1 MDKHDI
7 NLNTGQVKFSNSMM
21 GIFEDLK
28 TNEVDP
34 DVEPEVIVD
43 KIGLMHEILNDLLDN
58 VFIDSE
64 KSSKINNV
72 FKSNKVFTC
81 DVCGKLLKS
90 KQNLKYHVEVVNSY
104 TLSKSCHQV
113 FGRITLD
120 FSMEY
125 DKIYIK

>member
-43 KIGLMHEILNDLLDN
+43 KIALMHELPNDLLDMY
-58 VFIDSE
+58 
-64 KSSKINNV
+64 
-72 FKSNKVFTC
+72 
-81 DVCGKLLKS
+81 LLT
-90 KQNLKYHVEVVNSY
+90 Q
-104 TLSKSCHQV
+104 
-113 FGRITLD
+113 
-120 FSMEY
+120 
-125 DKIYIK
+125 

>member
-34 DVEPEVIVD
+34 EEEALEPDVEPEVIVD
-43 KIGLMHEILNDLLDN
+43 KLGLMHEIPND
-58 VFIDSE
+58 
-64 KSSKINNV
+64 V

-90 KQNLKYHVEVVNSY
+90 KQNLKYHVKTHKDGIRMSV
-104 TLSKSCHQV
+104 
-113 FGRITLD
+113 
-120 FSMEY
+120 
-125 DKIYIK
+125 